1 MSNTN
6 LPTGQAGINNR
17 QNADAVMSYLLL
29 RQLIGILGIS
39 LPFIL
44 TIGTYIIGNC
54 SSLQP
59 SISHYYFS
67 IMHIVFVGTLCVLG
81 GFLITYR
88 GTSSY
93 KYENGIS
100 NFAGV
105 CAFGVAMFP
114 TDMKGLVN
122 PAGCSCQFIELKPA
136 LLSPEHTGWIHYA
149 FAAGL
154 FICFVFFCMKIF
166 QDADLGE
173 PIDDKKK
180 RRNRIYKFCG
190 YIIIASIVCIAAFA
204 IYDRITGRNN
214 FPYYTFIFET
224 TALLPFGFSWL
235 LKGSVNWVNSRNIV
249 LKKSVQYF
257 R

>member
-1 MSNTN
+1 MSVHSNSN
-6 LPTGQAGINNR
+6 KQ

-44 TIGTYIIGNC
+44 TIGTYVIGNC

-88 GTSSY
+88 GKSKY
-93 KYENGIS
+93 KSENGVS

-122 PAGCSCQFIELKPA
+122 PAGCDCQFIELKAA
-136 LLSPEHTGWIHYA
+136 LVEPEYIGWIHYT

-154 FICFVFFCMKIF
+154 FISFVFFCMKIF
-166 QDADLGE
+166 QDSDLGE
-173 PIDDKKK
+173 PIDAKKK
-180 RRNRIYKFCG
+180 RRNWIYKFCG
-190 YIIIASIVCIAAFA
+190 YIIIASMVCIAAIA
-204 IYDRITGRNN
+204 IYDRITHRNN
-214 FPYYTFIFET
+214 FPYSTFIFET

-235 LKGSVNWVNSRNIV
+235 LKGSVNWGNSKYSI

>member
-1 MSNTN
+1 MSVNSN
-6 LPTGQAGINNR
+6 LPAGQAGINNQ

-29 RQLIGILGIS
+29 RQLIGILGIL
-39 LPFIL
+39 LPFTL
-44 TIGTYIIGNC
+44 AIGTFFIGNC

-93 KYENGIS
+93 KHENGIS

-114 TDMKGLVN
+114 TNMKGLVN
-122 PAGCSCQFIELKPA
+122 PPGCDCQFIELKTA
-136 LLSPEHTGWIHYA
+136 LVDPVYIGWIHYG

-154 FICFVFFCMKIF
+154 FICFVFFCMRIF
-166 QDADLGE
+166 QDSDLGE
-173 PIDDKKK
+173 PIDAKKK

-190 YIIIASIVCIAAFA
+190 YIIIASIVCIAAIA
-204 IYDRITGRNN
+204 IYDRID
-214 FPYYTFIFET
+214 FPYSTFIFET

-235 LKGSVNWVNSRNIV
+235 LKGSVNWSNSKYSV
-249 LKKSVQYF
+249 LKKSISYF

>member
-1 MSNTN
+1 MDPNTN
-6 LPTGQAGINNR
+6 INQQ

-29 RQLIGILGIS
+29 RQLIGILGIL
-39 LPFIL
+39 LPFTL
-44 TIGTYIIGNC
+44 AIGTFIIGNC

-88 GTSSY
+88 GRSSY

-114 TDMKGLVN
+114 TDMKGLIN
-122 PAGCSCQFIELKPA
+122 PPGCSCQFIELKPA
-136 LLSPEHTGWIHYA
+136 LIDAEHTGWIHYG
-149 FAAGL
+149 FAAAL
-154 FICFVFFCMKIF
+154 FICFVFFCMRIF
-166 QDADLGE
+166 QDSDLGE
-173 PIDDKKK
+173 PADAKKA
-180 RRNRIYKFCG
+180 RRNRVYKLCG
-190 YIIIASIVCIAAFA
+190 YIIIASIVCMAAIA

-214 FPYYTFIFET
+214 FPYSTIIFET

-235 LKGSVNWVNSRNIV
+235 LKGSVNWATSSNKI

-257 R
+257 RETS